1 MKVFH
6 HGLQDLRALEL
17 AQALTGRDV
26 GPEVLPGYGEMTFA
40 QYPQG
45 AEELLAARER
55 LNALVESASC

>member
-1 MKVFH
+1 MW
-6 HGLQDLRALEL
+6 
-17 AQALTGRDV
+17 